1 MIKVGVILFLVSLVV
16 GVYFINSSFG
26 FVVLPDFILD
36 LNKWIIL
43 VGGVLILFGGI
54 KYLGAGK
61 GSGASSAF
69 SINPLK

>member
-36 LNKWIIL
+36 LNKWIIVL
-43 VGGVLILFGGI
+43 GGVLIIIGGAH
-54 KYLGAGK
+54 YLKPKQA
-61 GSGASSAF
+61 
-69 SINPLK
+69 L